1 MLSVLSDKVR
11 RGNLIVLDNLDISDA
26 RTKSV
31 KTVLN
36 SLGMEKTTLIV
47 TNGPNENVIRSSRN
61 LDKVKTLPVKVIN
74 TLDLMN
80 SFNVLITEDAVRQV
94 EEIWGGV
101 YKGKPYS
108 ASETS
113 AVEEVEPTG
122 EASEDDL
129 SDQNEEIVSE
139 ILGDEQLLDLVVSQI
154 EPSKSQGDNS

>member
-101 YKGKPYS
+101 YKGEPYFAPESSVVQGIES
-108 ASETS
+108 AL
-113 AVEEVEPTG
+113 

-129 SDQNEEIVSE
+129 SDQNEEIVSGT
-139 ILGDEQLLDLVVSQI
+139 LGDDQLLDLIVSQI
-154 EPSKSQGDNS
+154 EPSKSQGDS

>member
-80 SFNVLITEDAVRQV
+80 SFNVLITEDAVRQI

-101 YKGKPYS
+101 YKGEPYFAPESSVVQGIES
-108 ASETS
+108 AL
-113 AVEEVEPTG
+113 

-129 SDQNEEIVSE
+129 SDQNEEIVSGT
-139 ILGDEQLLDLVVSQI
+139 LGDDQLLDLIVSQI
-154 EPSKSQGDNS
+154 EPSKSQGDS

>member
-1 MLSVLSDKVR
+1 M
-11 RGNLIVLDNLDISDA
+11 
-26 RTKSV
+26 
-31 KTVLN
+31 
-36 SLGMEKTTLIV
+36 
-47 TNGPNENVIRSSRN
+47 
-61 LDKVKTLPVKVIN
+61 KTLPVKVIN

-108 ASETS
+108 APETS

-122 EASEDDL
+122 EASGDDF